1 MPVTGSKIRI
11 ASGCGQVTGG
21 TARSTGYGKL
31 IGYVGIGKSYSR
43 NNMYVC
49 GFCQSNG

>member
-21 TARSTGYGKL
+21 TARSTGNGKL
-31 IGYVGIGKSYSR
+31 IGYVGIGKSDIR
-43 NNMYVC
+43 NNMHAY
-49 GFCQSNG
+49 GFHQSNG